1 VDYVACQKR
10 KIDMENQ
17 VVFVRKIS
25 KERDCKDNQHING
38 RITFNM
44 ILQKIEY
51 ILMVVF
57 GFSKH
62 GDG

>member
-1 VDYVACQKR
+1 MDYVACQKR
-10 KIDMENQ
+10 KIEMKNQ

-25 KERDCKDNQHING
+25 KERDYKDNQHING
-38 RITFNM
+38 RITFSM

-51 ILMVVF
+51 ILMDVF
-57 GFSKH
+57 EFSKH